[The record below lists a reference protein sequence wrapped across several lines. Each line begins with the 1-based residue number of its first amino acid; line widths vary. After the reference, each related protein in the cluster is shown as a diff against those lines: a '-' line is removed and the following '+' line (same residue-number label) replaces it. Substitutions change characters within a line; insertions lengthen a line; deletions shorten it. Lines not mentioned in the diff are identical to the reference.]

1 MALKNEYVESI
12 NKMTV
17 PVHLTQKE
25 KKRLRKIKRVEKEK
39 DKQERVKL
47 GLLPPPIPK
56 IKLSNYMK
64 VLGKEAIADPSRV
77 E

>member
-1 MALKNEYVESI
+1 
-12 NKMTV
+12 MTV
-17 PVHLTQKE
+17 PLHLTQKE
-25 KKRLRKIKRVEKEK
+25 KKRLRKIKRTEKEK